1 MNWNIF
7 AIVIFVLCLALV
19 ALGYALKSRPSK
31 EILVL
36 HILGDSGMGGL
47 DIARRSQG
55 KLKEVLVNSTLR
67 DMERQG
73 LLSTFE
79 APDTRSERGGRS
91 RTIYSATS
99 KGKELLASSPPIED

>member
-7 AIVIFVLCLALV
+7 AVVVFVLCLALV
-19 ALGYALKSRPSK
+19 ALRYALKSRPPK

-36 HILGDSGMGGL
+36 HILGNSGLSGL

-55 KLKEVLVNSTLR
+55 KLKETLVNSTLR

-79 APDTRSERGGRS
+79 VADTMSERGGRP
-91 RTIYSATS
+91 RIIYSATS
-99 KGKELLASSPPIED
+99 KGKELLASSPPMED

>member
-7 AIVIFVLCLALV
+7 AIVVFVLCLGLV
-19 ALGYALKSRPSK
+19 ALRYALKSRPSK

-36 HILGDSGMGGL
+36 HILGKSGMSGP
-47 DIARRSQG
+47 DIARKSQG
-55 KLKEVLVNSTLR
+55 KLKEASVNITLR

-79 APDTRSERGGRS
+79 VADTKFERGGHPQ
-91 RTIYSATS
+91 TFYLATP
-99 KGKELLASSPPIED
+99 KGKKLLASSPPIED